1 MHRAEAIAAYQN
13 SRSMLGD
20 TAPDELLERAT
31 RVNFQARVTQ
41 WTAGLSALL
50 WPGSEGFKGDSGSAL
65 SDDAV
70 RSMMQG
76 YVKAIRQRAKPQ
88 NEVDVLP
95 KIVSAALIRALS

>member
-13 SRSMLGD
+13 SRSMLGG

-31 RVNFQARVTQ
+31 RVNFQARVTH

-50 WPGSEGFKGDSGSAL
+50 WPGSDDSGSAL